1 MHSRRVANMHYYY
14 YYFFLHEFASITQ
27 LAIRDVENSMGT
39 RSPGG
44 WLSWQEVHIRCA
56 LWWWASIEHASALL
70 QYQRSLSLCVCV
82 CYATPRERAAH
93 QSVLRIVELWNVAM
107 HALLQKW
114 RHVPNA
120 VWWKLVGLTM
130 DRKLADARNGV
141 WGHRLSAIDVP

>member
-1 MHSRRVANMHYYY
+1 MHSRRVANMHYYYY

-56 LWWWASIEHASALL
+56 LWWWASIEHASARL

-82 CYATPRERAAH
+82 CVMRRLGNAR
-93 QSVLRIVELWNVAM
+93 RINLCCESLSCGM
-107 HALLQKW
+107 LPCTRCCKSD
-114 RHVPNA
+114 VPNA